1 MIRSAVRALSIL
13 LIATV
18 AGGCGKGNK
27 GKHEPLK
34 VAAAASLVSA
44 FEEIGSAFHNKTG
57 REVVV
62 SAGSSGKLAA
72 QISEGAPF
80 DVFASASE
88 KYVDEVISAKAAA
101 ADTKTI
107 YAYGRVAVWTLDD
120 VEPVATIAD
129 VAGERFKK
137 IALAQP
143 NHAPYGLAAKQAL
156 EAAGVWSQV
165 ESRVVY
171 GTNVGQAL
179 QFADTGN
186 ADVSFTALSLV
197 IRGDKG
203 RYLLIDDAGHAPLS
217 QAVVMVE
224 STNKPEAAKQ
234 FIAFLQSDEGRA
246 ILRKYGLLQKG
257 ESLPGP

>member
-1 MIRSAVRALSIL
+1 MRALSVL

-18 AGGCGKGNK
+18 ASGCGKGNQD
-27 GKHEPLK
+27 ENAPLK
-34 VAAAASLVSA
+34 VAAAASLASA
-44 FEEIGSAFHNKTG
+44 FEEIGPAFHNKTG
-57 REVVV
+57 RAVIV

-88 KYVDEVISAKAAA
+88 KYVDEVISAEAAV

-107 YAYGRVAVWTLDD
+107 YAYGRVVAWTGDD
-120 VEPVATIAD
+120 VEPVTSIAE
-129 VAGERFKK
+129 VAAGRFEK

-143 NHAPYGLAAKQAL
+143 DHAPYGLAAKQSL
-156 EAAGVWSQV
+156 KAAGLWSQV

-179 QFADTGN
+179 QFAETGN

-197 IRGDKG
+197 IRGTTGK
-203 RYLLIDDAGHAPLS
+203 YLLVDDAGHAPLS
-217 QAVVMVE
+217 QVVVMVE
-224 STNKPEAAKQ
+224 RTNKPEAAKQ
-234 FIAFLQSDEGRA
+234 FIAYLQSDEGRA

-257 ESLPGP
+257 ESVEGP

>member
-1 MIRSAVRALSIL
+1 MKALSLL
-13 LIATV
+13 LIAAV

-27 GKHEPLK
+27 GSDGPLK

-44 FEEIGSAFHNKTG
+44 FEEIAPAFQAKTG
-57 REVVV
+57 REVIV

-72 QISEGAPF
+72 QIAEGAPF

-88 KYVDEVISAKAAA
+88 KYVDEVISAKAAV
-101 ADTKTI
+101 ADTKTT
-107 YAYGRVAVWTLDD
+107 YAYGRVVLWTLDD
-120 VEPVATIAD
+120 VGPVTAIAD
-129 VAGERFKK
+129 IAAERFVK

-143 NHAPYGLAAKQAL
+143 DHAPYGLAAKQAL
-156 EAAGVWSQV
+156 EAAGLWSQV

-179 QFADTGN
+179 QFAETGN
-186 ADVSFTALSLV
+186 ADASFTALSLV
-197 IRGDKG
+197 IRSDKG
-203 RYLLIDDAGHAPLS
+203 SYMLVDDAGHAPLS
-217 QAVVMVE
+217 QVVVMVE

-234 FIAFLQSDEGRA
+234 LIAFLQSDEGRA

-257 ESLPGP
+257 DSLPTP